1 MATVVYYYSFHNI
14 DNSNTVRG
22 KNMID
27 FTHPHGLEFMIMQT
41 DEDADRVI
49 ALFASAAAQGYENP
63 VEIESEVYRQAGVD
77 PSEFNYLDRQKIQSA
92 VNKLW
97 GVK

>member
-1 MATVVYYYSFHNI
+1 
-14 DNSNTVRG
+14 
-22 KNMID
+22 MID
-27 FTHPHGLEFMIMQT
+27 FMNPRGIECMIMQT

-49 ALFASAAAQGYENP
+49 SLFASAAAQGYESP

-97 GVK
+97 GVE